1 MTERRR
7 YANPPLEEAL
17 CEFRFG
23 PGQDW
28 DLTIPGKLQAQFGD
42 EYAGKPRE
50 QKVVEL
56 GLEAQEGRPPNVRYG
71 EGVARVQLVSKDG
84 TRLVGVG
91 PDVLSI
97 HMLRPYQAGGSPDQ
111 TGWNEF
117 RARIAAALDAYWKV
131 AEPVGVSRI
140 GIRYINKIVIPKAT
154 VRIEH
159 YLRSALPDV
168 EGLPDRL
175 NNFVSRVDYVYD
187 DGVRLVLSQ
196 GSIDAPVDHVGFLL
210 DLDVIWEH
218 SKPVTRDDALLKA
231 DSLRDRERVAFEA
244 VITDVARRL
253 FDAD

>member
-7 YANPPLEEAL
+7 YINPPIEEAL
-17 CEFRFG
+17 CEFRFN
-23 PGQDW
+23 PSQDW
-28 DLTIPGKLQAQFGD
+28 NLTIPGKLQTELGD
-42 EYAGKPRE
+42 EYTGKPR
-50 QKVVEL
+50 QQTVVEL
-56 GLEAQEGRPPNVRYG
+56 GLEAQAGRPPNVQYG

-97 HMLRPYQAGGSPDQ
+97 HMLRPYQVEGSSAQ

-117 RARIAAALDAYWKV
+117 RLRISAALDAYWKV

-140 GIRYINKIVIPKAT
+140 GIRYINKIVIPHKE
-154 VRIEH
+154 VRVEH
-159 YLRSALPDV
+159 YLRSTLPDV

-175 NNFVSRVDYVYD
+175 NNFVSRVDYAYG

-196 GSIDAPVDHVGFLL
+196 GSIDTPVDHVGFLL
-210 DLDVIWEH
+210 DLDVIWEQT
-218 SKPVTRDDALLKA
+218 KPVTRDVALRKA
-231 DSLRDRERVAFEA
+231 DNLSERERVAFEA
-244 VITDVARRL
+244 VITDTARGL